1 MEEAIVSAIERISDL
16 LIHEAVFLSGV
27 REEVERLKDELQR
40 MQSFLKDADR
50 KQDQDERLRKRVAK
64 IRDLAYDSEDVI
76 DAFIL
81 KVAHQGG
88 FQGIINI
95 FTSICTKPFHLQK
108 IGMKVKTILKKL
120 EDISKNLP
128 AYQISGE
135 GEGST
140 SISMMQQRLRRTFSH
155 VEEEDVIS
163 LESMTEDV
171 LAQLMKQEDRLHVV
185 SVVGMGGIG
194 KTTLARKVY
203 KHNVVKQHFDC
214 FAWACISQKCMPREV
229 VHGVL
234 IKVSSPSKEEREL
247 IDKLTEDELIKK
259 LFHVLEEKRYLIVL
273 DDIWKI
279 EDWEILKKAF
289 PPGKKGS
296 KILFTTRIKGVALH
310 ADPCNSPIEIPLL
323 NVDEGWRLFK
333 RKAFP
338 ENTTESHAR
347 SREFEMLGR
356 EMVIKCRGL
365 PLAIVVLGGLL
376 ATKKSW
382 AQWEKVQRNI
392 HAHLNEVE
400 LQNQPYG
407 AVNGILVLSY
417 NDLPY
422 NLKPCFLYLGRYPED
437 WEISKKELIRLWIAE
452 GFISS
457 SLESGGMSM
466 EDVAENFLEE
476 LINRCLVQVCKSD
489 YTGIG
494 AKTCRIHDL
503 LRDLCVDKAKKENF
517 FGIIQPPIDENSAP
531 SLDVT
536 LTASMARRIAI
547 HPRRYVCLKGDR
559 PNLRSLLLFQN
570 ESLVELDIS
579 KYFSFKFLRVL
590 KVVKRDILSD
600 EEWNVSSE
608 IGNLHHL
615 RYLGLEC
622 VGKIILTRSIGKLK
636 SLHTLRVHSYEI
648 KISFNVLFKLERL
661 RHICLYDDVNMCLGA
676 RDSLKNIETL
686 KYITIED
693 LIENDAVLNF
703 TNLRSLGIKFM
714 RSKDVLLFLKA
725 LIRLHRLQSLS
736 LVMKQFLIASYQ
748 DLEPLSQCHHLSKL
762 CIEGKIQEDPHLK
775 HHVLKFVPA
784 NIVKLILWNSELKQ
798 DPMVVLEKL
807 PHLRILKLCT
817 ISYMGTKL
825 ICSANGFLQ
834 LDSLMIDRL
843 IKLEE
848 WEIEEGAMP
857 HLRSLRLV
865 RLLKL
870 RMFPEGLSYLTSL
883 QELKL
888 KWMKRSLV
896 QRIEVIDGRK
906 GEDFSKVSHI
916 PSIQIVDTE
925 DD

>member
-1 MEEAIVSAIERISDL
+1 MEEAIVSFAIERISDL

-64 IRDLAYDSEDVI
+64 IRDLAYDSEYVI

-95 FTSICTKPFHLQK
+95 LTSICTKPFHLHK
-108 IGMKVKTILKKL
+108 IGMKVKIILKKL

-140 SISMMQQRLRRTFSH
+140 SVSMMQQRLRRTFSH

-289 PPGKKGS
+289 PRGKKGS

-338 ENTTESHAR
+338 EHTTESHAR

-392 HAHLNEVE
+392 HAHLNEAE

-422 NLKPCFLYLGRYPED
+422 NLKPCFLYLGHYPED
-437 WEISKKELIRLWIAE
+437 REFSKKELIRLWIAE

-457 SLESGGMSM
+457 SLESGGRSM

-503 LRDLCVDKAKKENF
+503 LRDLCVDKAKNENF
-517 FGIIQPPIDENSAP
+517 FGIIQPPIDEIS
-531 SLDVT
+531 T
-536 LTASMARRIAI
+536 QILTASMPRRIAI
-547 HPRRYVCLKGDR
+547 HPSKRYVCLKGDH

-570 ESLVELDIS
+570 ESLVEVEIS
-579 KYFSFKFLRVL
+579 KYFNFKFLRVL
-590 KVVKRDILSD
+590 KVVNRDD
-600 EEWNVSSE
+600 DMWHVSSE

-615 RYLGLEC
+615 RYLGLKCSGE
-622 VGKIILTRSIGKLK
+622 IILPRSIGKLK
-636 SLHTLRVHSYEI
+636 SLHTLRVLGLEI
-648 KISFNVLFKLERL
+648 KINFKVLFKLERL
-661 RHICLYDDVNMCLGA
+661 RHILFNSFCDGGKMCLGA
-676 RDSLKNIETL
+676 RNILKNIETL
-686 KYITIED
+686 KYITIKD
-693 LIENDAVLNF
+693 LIENGAVFNF
-703 TNLRSLGIKFM
+703 TNLRSLGIRFM
-714 RSKDVLLFLKA
+714 RSKDVVLFLKA
-725 LIRLHRLQSLS
+725 LIQLHRLQSLY
-736 LVMKQFLIASYQ
+736 LKMKVFLIPSYH

-762 CIEGKIQEDPHLK
+762 FIQGKIQEDPHLR
-775 HHVLKFVPA
+775 HHVLKFVPT
-784 NIVKLILWNSELKQ
+784 NIIKLILWGSELKQ

-807 PHLRILKLCT
+807 PHLKILNLT
-817 ISYMGTKL
+817 LDAYTGTKL

-834 LDSLMIDRL
+834 LDSLVIGDL
-843 IKLEE
+843 SKLEE

-857 HLRSLRLV
+857 HLRSL
-865 RLLKL
+865 LLKSLYNL
-870 RMFPEGLSYLTSL
+870 RMFPEGLRYLTAL

-888 KWMKRSLV
+888 KRMKRSLV
-896 QRIEVIDGRK
+896 ERIEVIDGRE

-916 PSIQIVDTE
+916 PSITW
-925 DD
+925 

>member
-1 MEEAIVSAIERISDL
+1 MEEAIVSFAIERISDL

-27 REEVERLKDELQR
+27 RVEVERIKAELKR
-40 MQSFLKDADR
+40 MQCFLKDADC
-50 KQDQDERLRKRVAK
+50 KQEQDERLRNRVAE

-88 FQGIINI
+88 LHGIIKR
-95 FTSICTKPFHLQK
+95 FTSIFSRPFHLHK
-108 IGMKVKTILKKL
+108 IGMEVKKIQKKL

-135 GEGST
+135 GKGST
-140 SISMMQQRLRRTFSH
+140 SISGMQQLLRRTYSH
-155 VEEEDVIS
+155 VEEEDAVS

-171 LAQLMKQEDRLHVV
+171 LAQLMKEEEDRLHVV
-185 SVVGMGGIG
+185 VSIVGMGGIG
-194 KTTLARKVY
+194 KTTLAKKVY
-203 KHNVVKQHFDC
+203 NHNDVKRRFDC
-214 FAWACISQKCMPREV
+214 FAWAFISQKCMPKEV
-229 VHGVL
+229 LHDVLRKVH
-234 IKVSSPSKEEREL
+234 PPPKEESEL
-247 IDKLTEDELIKK
+247 SENELIKR
-259 LFHVLEEKRYLIVL
+259 LSDVLKEKRYFVVL

-289 PPGKKGS
+289 PRGKKGS

-310 ADPCNSPIEIPLL
+310 ADPCNSPIELPFL
-323 NVDEGWRLFK
+323 NVDEAWRLFK

-338 ENTTESHAR
+338 EKTTESHAR
-347 SREFEMLGR
+347 SSEFETLGR
-356 EMVIKCRGL
+356 KMVMECKGL

-422 NLKPCFLYLGRYPED
+422 NLKPCFLYLGHYPED

-476 LINRCLVQVCKSD
+476 LINRCLVQVGKSD

-494 AKTCRIHDL
+494 VKKCRIHDL
-503 LRDLCVDKAKKENF
+503 LRDFCVDEAKKENF

-536 LTASMARRIAI
+536 LTASMPRRIAI

-579 KYFSFKFLRVL
+579 KYFNFKFLRVL

-636 SLHTLRVHSYEI
+636 SLHTLRVHSSEI

-693 LIENDAVLNF
+693 LIENDVVLNF

-714 RSKDVLLFLKA
+714 RSKDVVLFLKA

-736 LVMKQFLIASYQ
+736 LVMKQFLIVSYQ

-825 ICSANGFLQ
+825 ICSANGFFQ

-896 QRIEVIDGRK
+896 ERIEVIDGRK
-906 GEDFSKVSHI
+906 GEDFCTVSHI